1 MGTRTD
7 VLAWGGALVIVGAGL
22 ATFFFVSNFEISRK
36 KPPVVTSPARER
48 VRQEAPPPVSV
59 QPIPRRATPPAID
72 PAAQSTLSSLMK
84 TCGYWSAQ
92 PFSSYQQNRRVAAC
106 NRALQFAHAN
116 HLPPPLIPSSS
127 PRTASAP
134 APSRVEKIYRVTVI
148 ECDSHRLGSIAYRR
162 CRADEKARLLS
173 RCRSWSTAALS
184 AAPASPDAA
193 GWMRAYCTAA
203 ERYEIVR

>member
-1 MGTRTD
+1 MGTRTE

-22 ATFFFVSNFEISRK
+22 ATFFFISNFEISRK

-92 PFSSYQQNRRVAAC
+92 PFSSYQQNMRVAAC

-116 HLPPPLIPSSS
+116 RLPSPMIPSSS
-127 PRTASAP
+127 PRIASAP
-134 APSRVEKIYRVTVI
+134 PRVETTYRVTVI
-148 ECDSHRLGSIAYRR
+148 ECGTHRLGSIAYRR
-162 CRADEKARLLS
+162 CRADEKQRLEN
-173 RCRSWSTAALS
+173 RCKAWSAAALS
-184 AAPASPDAA
+184 TAQASPDAA
-193 GWMRAYCTAA
+193 GRRITPVWRGLWG
-203 ERYEIVR
+203 